1 MPHEKHN
8 LWTQGHKNKFTII
21 TKEIDL
27 KQLNLRSLS
36 DNEMNAIDGGE
47 VILQNP
53 KGYASNVAKGEKVIY
68 EKVLSLINN
77 IAGFLNL

>member
-1 MPHEKHN
+1 
-8 LWTQGHKNKFTII
+8 
-21 TKEIDL
+21 
-27 KQLNLRSLS
+27 
-36 DNEMNAIDGGE
+36 MNAIDGGE